1 MPEKGIFFHS
11 FSLNT
16 NSKPMELDFT
26 PQLLIVDDRAENLE
40 LLRAVLGKLNVGLEL
55 IQSPIKALQ
64 DIEKKEYA
72 LIILD
77 VQMPQMDGFLLA
89 QKIRSGHVNK
99 STPIIFLTAIFL
111 DKQSEIRGYKCGCVD
126 FIIKPFDITI
136 LINKIN
142 IFLELYKNRRLIESQ
157 NRKLTTALNDK
168 DLLEGRL
175 RNLAS
180 NYRSILEGQS
190 ELILKMDSLHRVE
203 FANEAFTNFFDYA
216 LDGISPDSLASVNLV
231 LQDQLN
237 KGIGQLNG
245 KRKTITFEGQIL
257 NYEGNNIC
265 LEWTI
270 CKEIEFDDTYY
281 LAIGRDVS
289 ERKQLKDSLVKKE
302 CVLREIQ
309 KKTKIG
315 SFQWDSYSKLIRCS
329 DEFLRMYEIP
339 ATTTG
344 NVFEEIKLKTHP
356 DDKDAIERLLLNLPE
371 KNQKIEFEHRYIYSN
386 GLIKYFKV
394 EMYSAFDE
402 AESMFNLY
410 GLVSDISKKKAL
422 EFSFKESLSLDNE
435 AYDNKA
441 IFELN
446 GNNQIKYL
454 NDYACDFL
462 ECQGLKDS
470 EGIEF
475 VQFFKDEDAK
485 KVKRILNLSSSNK
498 GFVFELLSIVTKKNT
513 LKRIVLAAHST
524 LINNEKGVRGIM
536 MEIVSNSEVINESA
550 EFMNI
555 INGHKRQEQELEDKT
570 CKLRDKVEKELKI
583 NDFHRQ
589 LLLKKSE
596 LESLGKMASSM
607 VNEINQPLTGISM
620 IMDNIL
626 LRLSMNKIDEE
637 YLREKCSQV
646 FVDIDRIK
654 KYLSQIGIYNSS
666 QKENLKELIDI
677 KSLINDSINFIT
689 KQYKRRTVKISFTTF
704 SDNLYVTGNKYKLQ
718 KVIVDILNNAYESI
732 EQRLETSKTNK
743 KDEWIKITTDLVDDN
758 VIISI
763 KDNGI
768 GIDPDNLNYIFEPF
782 FTTKQSGIG
791 SGLGL
796 YISKGIVQKMN
807 GQITVN
813 SSRNEFTEMK
823 LILPFEF
830 ENSNKRLRF
839 ENN

>member
-1 MPEKGIFFHS
+1 
-11 FSLNT
+11 
-16 NSKPMELDFT
+16 MELDFT

-40 LLRAVLGKLNVGLEL
+40 LLKALLGKLHVDLEL

-64 DIEKKEYA
+64 DIENKEYA

-111 DKQSEIRGYKCGCVD
+111 DKQSESKAYKCGGVD
-126 FIIKPFDITI
+126 FIMKPFDHAI

-142 IFLELYKNRRLIESQ
+142 IFLELYTNRKLVESQ
-157 NRKLTTALNDK
+157 NKKLTFALNEK

-203 FANEAFTNFFDYA
+203 FANKAFTDFFNYT
-216 LDGISPDSLASVNLV
+216 LDGISKDSLASVNLV
-231 LQDQLN
+231 LREQLIQ
-237 KGIGQLNG
+237 GIEKLNG
-245 KRKTITFEGQIL
+245 KKKLTTFEGQII
-257 NYEGNNIC
+257 NSVGNNVC

-270 CKEIEFDDTYY
+270 YKEIEFDDTHY

-302 CVLREIQ
+302 SVLRKIQ
-309 KKTKIG
+309 KKAKIG
-315 SFQWDSYSKLIRCS
+315 SFEWDSYSKIIRGS
-329 DEFLRMYEIP
+329 DEFLRIYDISSVDKENI
-339 ATTTG
+339 
-344 NVFEEIKLKTHP
+344 FEEIKLKTHV
-356 DDKDAIERLLLNLPE
+356 DDKEAIERMLLNLPE
-371 KNQKIEFEHRYIYSN
+371 KNQKIEFEHRYIYNN
-386 GLIKYFKV
+386 GEIKHFKI
-394 EMYSAFDE
+394 EMYSEYRELEDI
-402 AESMFNLY
+402 FNLY
-410 GLVSDISKKKAL
+410 GLVSDISQKKTL
-422 EFSFKESLSLDNE
+422 ELTFKESLSLEND
-435 AYDNKA
+435 AYSDKA

-446 GNNQIKYL
+446 EKNQISYL
-454 NDYACDFL
+454 NDYACKFL
-462 ECQGLKDS
+462 ECHELKDTK
-470 EGIEF
+470 GIEF
-475 VQFFKDEDAK
+475 TQFFKDEDTK
-485 KVKRILNLSSSNK
+485 KIKKILNLSNSKK
-498 GFVFELLSIVTKKNT
+498 GFVFELLSIVTKNQA

-524 LINNEKGVRGIM
+524 LVNNKKGVRGIM
-536 MEIVSNSEVINESA
+536 MEIVTNGEVGNNSVEYKD
-550 EFMNI
+550 I
-555 INGHKRQEQELEDKT
+555 ITGLKRQEQEFEDKT
-570 CKLRDKVEKELKI
+570 NKLKEKVEKELRI

-626 LRLSMNKIDEE
+626 LRLSMNNIDEG
-637 YLREKCSQV
+637 YIREKCSQV
-646 FVDIDRIK
+646 FTDIDRIK

-666 QKENLKELIDI
+666 QKENIQELIDI
-677 KSLINDSINFIT
+677 KSLLNDSISLIK
-689 KQYKRRTVKISFTTF
+689 KQYKTKNVEISFEVC
-704 SDNLYVTGNKYKLQ
+704 SDDLYVTGNKYKLQ
-718 KVIVDILNNAYESI
+718 KVVVDILNNAYESI
-732 EQRLETSKTNK
+732 DYRHLSSNTKRK
-743 KDEWIKITTDLVDDN
+743 VEWIKITAELVNKN
-758 VIISI
+758 VVIAI
-763 KDNGI
+763 KDNGS

-782 FTTKQSGIG
+782 FTTKPSGIG

-807 GQITVN
+807 GQITV
-813 SSRNEFTEMK
+813 SSRKNEFTEMK

-830 ENSNKRLRF
+830 ENSKQAIKF

>member
-1 MPEKGIFFHS
+1 
-11 FSLNT
+11 
-16 NSKPMELDFT
+16 MELDFT

-40 LLRAVLGKLNVGLEL
+40 LLKALLGKLHVGLEL

-64 DIEKKEYA
+64 DIENKEYA

-89 QKIRSGHVNK
+89 QKIRSGYVNK

-111 DKQSEIRGYKCGCVD
+111 DKQSESKAYECGGVD
-126 FIIKPFDITI
+126 FIMKPFDNTI

-157 NRKLTTALNDK
+157 NKKLTVALNEK

-203 FANEAFTNFFDYA
+203 FANKAFTDFFNYT
-216 LDGISPDSLASVNLV
+216 LDGISRDSLASVNLV
-231 LQDQLN
+231 LQEQLTQ
-237 KGIGQLNG
+237 GIKKLNG
-245 KRKTITFEGQIL
+245 KNKFTTFEGHIV
-257 NYEGNNIC
+257 NSAGNNVC
-265 LEWTI
+265 LEWTVF
-270 CKEIEFDDTYY
+270 KEIEFDDTHY

-289 ERKQLKDSLVKKE
+289 ERKQLKDTLVKKE
-302 CVLREIQ
+302 SVLRKIQ
-309 KKTKIG
+309 KKAKIG
-315 SFQWDSYSKLIRCS
+315 SFEWDSYSKIIRGS
-329 DEFLRMYEIP
+329 DEFLRLYDISSIDKENI
-339 ATTTG
+339 
-344 NVFEEIKLKTHP
+344 FEEIKLKTHI
-356 DDKDAIERLLLNLPE
+356 DDKEAIERMLLNLPE
-371 KNQKIEFEHRYIYSN
+371 KNQKIEFEHRYIYNS
-386 GLIKYFKV
+386 GEVKHFKI
-394 EMYSAFDE
+394 EMYSEYRE
-402 AESMFNLY
+402 AEDIFHLY
-410 GLVSDISKKKAL
+410 GLVSDISQKKAL
-422 EFSFKESLSLDNE
+422 ELTFKESLSLEND
-435 AYDNKA
+435 AYSDKA

-446 GNNQIKYL
+446 AKNQISYL
-454 NDYACDFL
+454 NDYACKFL
-462 ECQGLKDS
+462 ECKALKDS
-470 EGIEF
+470 KGMEF
-475 VQFFKDEDAK
+475 TQFFKGEDTKRIK
-485 KVKRILNLSSSNK
+485 KILNLSSSKK
-498 GFVFELLSIVTKKNT
+498 GFVFELLSIVTKKHS

-524 LINNEKGVRGIM
+524 LVNNEKGVRGIM
-536 MEIVSNSEVINESA
+536 MEIVTNGEVENNS
-550 EFMNI
+550 FDYKDI
-555 INGHKRQEQELEDKT
+555 ITGLKRQEQEFEDKT
-570 CKLRDKVEKELKI
+570 NKLKEKVEQELRI

-596 LESLGKMASSM
+596 LESLGKMAGSM

-626 LRLSMNKIDEE
+626 LRLSTNNIDEG
-637 YLREKCSQV
+637 YIREKCSQV
-646 FVDIDRIK
+646 FADIDRIK

-666 QKENLKELIDI
+666 QKENTQELIDV
-677 KSLINDSINFIT
+677 KSLVHDSLNLIK
-689 KQYKRRTVKISFTTF
+689 KQYKTRTVEVSFDAC
-704 SDNLYVTGNKYKLQ
+704 SDDLYVTGNKYKFQ

-732 EQRLETSKTNK
+732 EYKQQSSDAK
-743 KDEWIKITTDLVDDN
+743 KKVEWIKITAELVDKTV
-758 VIISI
+758 VIAI
-763 KDNGI
+763 KDNGC

-807 GQITVN
+807 GQISV
-813 SSRNEFTEMK
+813 SSKKNEFTEMK

-830 ENSNKRLRF
+830 ENSKKAIKF

>member
-1 MPEKGIFFHS
+1 
-11 FSLNT
+11 
-16 NSKPMELDFT
+16 MELDFT

-40 LLRAVLGKLNVGLEL
+40 LLKALLGKLHVDLEL

-64 DIEKKEYA
+64 DIENKEYA

-111 DKQSEIRGYKCGCVD
+111 DKQSESKAYKCGGVD
-126 FIIKPFDITI
+126 FIMKPFDHAI

-142 IFLELYKNRRLIESQ
+142 IFLELYTNRKLVESQ
-157 NRKLTTALNDK
+157 NKKLTFALNEK

-203 FANEAFTNFFDYA
+203 FANKAFTDFFNYT
-216 LDGISPDSLASVNLV
+216 LDGISKDSLASVNLV
-231 LQDQLN
+231 LREQLIQ
-237 KGIGQLNG
+237 GIEKLNG
-245 KRKTITFEGQIL
+245 KKKLTTFEGQII
-257 NYEGNNIC
+257 NSVGNNVC

-270 CKEIEFDDTYY
+270 YKEIEFDDTHY

-302 CVLREIQ
+302 SVLRKIQ
-309 KKTKIG
+309 KKAKIG
-315 SFQWDSYSKLIRCS
+315 SFEWDSYSKIIRGS
-329 DEFLRMYEIP
+329 DEFLRIYDISSVDKENI
-339 ATTTG
+339 
-344 NVFEEIKLKTHP
+344 FEEIKLKTHV
-356 DDKDAIERLLLNLPE
+356 DDKEVIERMLLNLPE
-371 KNQKIEFEHRYIYSN
+371 KNQKIEFEHRYIYNN
-386 GLIKYFKV
+386 GEIKHFKI
-394 EMYSAFDE
+394 EMYSEYRELEDV
-402 AESMFNLY
+402 FNLY
-410 GLVSDISKKKAL
+410 GLVSDISQKKTL
-422 EFSFKESLSLDNE
+422 ELTFKESLSLEND
-435 AYDNKA
+435 AYSDKA

-446 GNNQIKYL
+446 EKNQISYL
-454 NDYACDFL
+454 NDYACKFL
-462 ECQGLKDS
+462 ECHELKDTK
-470 EGIEF
+470 GLEF
-475 VQFFKDEDAK
+475 TQFFKDEDTK
-485 KVKRILNLSSSNK
+485 KIKKILNLSNSKK
-498 GFVFELLSIVTKKNT
+498 GFVFELLSIVTKKQA

-524 LINNEKGVRGIM
+524 LVNNKKGVRGIM
-536 MEIVSNSEVINESA
+536 MEIVTNGEVGNNSVEYKD
-550 EFMNI
+550 I
-555 INGHKRQEQELEDKT
+555 ITGLKRQEQEFEDKT
-570 CKLRDKVEKELKI
+570 NKLKEKVEKELRI

-626 LRLSMNKIDEE
+626 LRLSMNNIDEG
-637 YLREKCSQV
+637 YIREKCSQV
-646 FVDIDRIK
+646 FTDIDRIK

-666 QKENLKELIDI
+666 QKENTQELIDI
-677 KSLINDSINFIT
+677 KSLLNDSISLIK
-689 KQYKRRTVKISFTTF
+689 KQYKTKNVEISFEAC
-704 SDNLYVTGNKYKLQ
+704 SDDLYVTGNKYKLQ
-718 KVIVDILNNAYESI
+718 KVVVDILNNAYESI
-732 EQRLETSKTNK
+732 DYRHLSSNTKRK
-743 KDEWIKITTDLVDDN
+743 VEWIKITAELVNKN
-758 VIISI
+758 VVIAI
-763 KDNGI
+763 KDNGS

-782 FTTKQSGIG
+782 FTTKPSGIG

-807 GQITVN
+807 GQITV
-813 SSRNEFTEMK
+813 SSRKNEFTEMK

-830 ENSNKRLRF
+830 ENSKQAIKF